1 MWEGTVFAGAAKA
14 FYIQMGTAWRGF

>member
-1 MWEGTVFAGAAKA
+1 MWEGTVFAGAGKA